1 MTGENLEDHP
11 ALATYT
17 FAASPRFNARI
28 ALGKFAPRG
37 VEPFAFRPDLLVP
50 GTFHNSGNR
59 PAPPSEYIP
68 LARRSVFLPPI
79 LQAPPPRIGKLPF
92 PRIQA
97 QWVRDLA
104 RLLRVVI

>member
-68 LARRSVFLPPI
+68 LARRSVFLKHGR
-79 LQAPPPRIGKLPF
+79 A
-92 PRIQA
+92 
-97 QWVRDLA
+97 
-104 RLLRVVI
+104 LLVTEVFLTTMTASERGR